1 MRFLMVAIF
10 YYSKHNDI
18 IERFLNIDIEILTMV
33 KLETQQKE
41 KDEIWA
47 LRKAL
52 SRPNFAVMDLLLK
65 KSPRTTREIYLIL
78 EKKFTRKTLILTLRE
93 LSLELNII
101 QPTHLRTEKGYGL
114 GYKLNPKM
122 KEVVKSIYKLS
133 KIIDGV
139 IKE

>member
-1 MRFLMVAIF
+1 
-10 YYSKHNDI
+10 
-18 IERFLNIDIEILTMV
+18 MV

-65 KSPRTTREIYLIL
+65 KSPRTTREVYFIL

-133 KIIDGV
+133 KIIDTV

>member
-1 MRFLMVAIF
+1 MVAIF
-10 YYSKHNDI
+10 YYSKHNDTTAT
-18 IERFLNIDIEILTMV
+18 FFNIDIEILTMV